1 MFAGGEDLRA
11 LPLAERKARLKQL
24 LDARKG
30 KDKLIRYV
38 EHFESGGDAVLQS
51 ACKLSLE
58 GIISK
63 KLDAPYRSGRS
74 DNWTKAKCRAGH
86 EVVLG
91 GWKTTN
97 GKFRSL
103 MAGVY
108 RGDHLAFVGMVGTGF
123 GQDKVRR
130 IMPALKAHASDKS
143 PFGGKNAPKKTRDVH
158 WLKPELVAEIEFAG
172 WTGGGNIRQAAFK
185 GLRQDKPAAE
195 VEAEK
200 PARTERCQA
209 RSGRPRPK
217 PAAAKAR
224 AQVGDEQGRRGDGRR
239 DLESRQGA
247 VAGRR
252 RRRAA

>member
-1 MFAGGEDLRA
+1 MSSISKNDGETVL
-11 LPLAERKARLKQL
+11 ESAR
-24 LDARKG
+24 
-30 KDKLIRYV
+30 
-38 EHFESGGDAVLQS
+38 
-51 ACKLSLE
+51 KLSLE

-74 DNWTKAKCRAGH
+74 ESWTKAKIRAGH

-108 RGDHLAFVGMVGTGF
+108 RGDHLAFVGIVGTGF

-130 IMPALKAHASDKS
+130 IMPALKAAASDKS
-143 PFGGKNAPKKTRDVH
+143 PFGGKDAPKKTRDVH

-172 WTGGGNIRQAAFK
+172 WTDGGNIRQAAFK
-185 GLRQDKPAAE
+185 GLRQDKPANE

-200 PARTERCQA
+200 PCHESKIA
-209 RSGRPRPK
+209 K
-217 PAAAKAR
+217 PVSR
-224 AQVGDEQGRRGDGRR
+224 EIREIVGEQIRRGDGRG
-239 DLESRQGA
+239 DLKARQGV
-247 VAGRR
+247 VARR
-252 RRRAA
+252 RRRRGRHQTRSCAIFRGGRRMDDRPSEGPAVLGGPRA